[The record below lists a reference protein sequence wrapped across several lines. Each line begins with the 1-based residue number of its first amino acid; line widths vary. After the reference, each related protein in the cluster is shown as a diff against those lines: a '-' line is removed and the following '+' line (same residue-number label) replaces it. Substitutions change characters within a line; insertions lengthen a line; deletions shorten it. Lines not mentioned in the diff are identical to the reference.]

1 MNILDMIGGTPLLE
15 LSNIGAIAPGIKIL
29 AKAEFVNPSGSV
41 KDRAAKAMILDGIER
56 GALTRDKMLVD
67 ATSGNTG
74 ISYSMLGASL
84 GYKVQ
89 LYMPSNTSFERKAII
104 RRLGASIVETDPLS
118 GSDGAFIAAKEAVER
133 NPEAYFYPDQY
144 NNPANARAHYEGTG
158 KEIWEQTGGRITHF
172 LSVTGTSGSF
182 SGTAARLKEENPHV
196 TTIAVQPSSP
206 LHGIEGAKHLASTI
220 KPGILNEA
228 AIDRIISIETETAY
242 ATARQL
248 ALKEGLFVGVS
259 SGANVAAALE
269 CAKTAPEGSVLVTI
283 LCDSGSRYMSDSF
296 WETRFEGGTGI

>member
-1 MNILDMIGGTPLLE
+1 
-15 LSNIGAIAPGIKIL
+15 
-29 AKAEFVNPSGSV
+29 
-41 KDRAAKAMILDGIER
+41 
-56 GALTRDKMLVD
+56 MLVD